1 MWFLMRLNLL
11 RSVSLA
17 SDLSYYLAFLSLSPL
32 SSDILYRPL
41 TFTRGSLIHFHLAP
55 SHILVLVFILTQT
68 DWCEQGSNASYC
80 AGPLLQLVQL
90 SEIYGD
96 SKTFSDKP
104 TRLGVNQTFEAF
116 GELPQNATYGEVLQ
130 FAEEYFVSLVLRVFL
145 FLSATPVFLCF
156 LPIALLSALQL
167 PVLY

>member
-1 MWFLMRLNLL
+1 LSFFFFFLFFH
-11 RSVSLA
+11 SV
-17 SDLSYYLAFLSLSPL
+17 PG
-32 SSDILYRPL
+32 I
-41 TFTRGSLIHFHLAP
+41 
-55 SHILVLVFILTQT
+55 

-116 GELPQNATYGEVLQ
+116 GGLPQNATYGEVVQ
-130 FAEEYFVSLVLRVFL
+130 FAEEYFVSHVLRLFL
-145 FLSATPVFLCF
+145 FLSATPVFLGF